1 MDFEFFIPLMAL
13 VTMLIFLVFAL
24 VNMFKTQ
31 QRLDDPNATKST
43 LARDKRSDGKPAD
56 V

>member
-13 VTMLIFLVFAL
+13 STMLIFLVFAL
-24 VNMFKTQ
+24 INMYKTQ
-31 QRLDDPNATKST
+31 QRLDDPNAPRST
-43 LARDKRSDGKPAD
+43 LSPDKRSDGTPAD